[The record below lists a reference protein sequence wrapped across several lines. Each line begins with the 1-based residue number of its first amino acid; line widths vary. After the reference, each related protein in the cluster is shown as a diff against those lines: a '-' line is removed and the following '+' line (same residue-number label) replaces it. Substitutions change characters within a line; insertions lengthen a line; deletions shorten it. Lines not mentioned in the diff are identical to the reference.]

1 MRQHGFTMPFPLPDL
16 QPSQD
21 YWDSAQP
28 PELVAGHPCAQGWR
42 LLREGGFASVPEQD
56 RAVVAAQVHG
66 LALATAVLRSR
77 PLTVPA
83 LIDGHGHLHLHGL
96 RAFLD
101 FGRAGAGKVVPVSF
115 DGSILKAR
123 KAAASREAL
132 LAGCADEAPAVSR
145 LGPGVTLRWNRA
157 VTLTLECAPCH
168 PILNL
173 PLSRPG
179 PHEHR
184 LARLTPAGLDR
195 FVAVLREALVVLH
208 SVDPEY
214 ARTVSE
220 RIRAVVPLHR
230 PDPKKHVS
238 STYSTLPG
246 AVFLCHD
253 EDPLLQAETLIHEAR
268 HDELNALD
276 AASPMFDGPQPEA
289 RYLSPWRPDP
299 RPLRGILLGAHAF
312 LAVGRLL
319 VEASG
324 GSPRE
329 SDLKAQGLMRAL
341 QVRHA
346 LSTVRAHAR
355 LSPAGK
361 ALVGELEEG
370 LKRLFALLPP
380 PPGGIWGAASQ
391 QVDAHLSAR
400 AGAAPGLHKEAA

>member
-1 MRQHGFTMPFPLPDL
+1 MPLPLPDL

-28 PELVAGHPCAQGWR
+28 PELIAGHPCALGWK
-42 LLREGGFASVPEQD
+42 LLRAEGFASVAEED
-56 RAVVAAQVHG
+56 RAAVAAQVHG
-66 LALATAVLRSR
+66 LALSTAVLREQA
-77 PLTVPA
+77 LAVPA
-83 LIDGHGHLHLHGL
+83 LIDSHGHFHLHGL

-101 FGRAGAGKVVPVSF
+101 FGLKGAGRTVPLAF
-115 DGSILKAR
+115 DGKTLSAGRGK
-123 KAAASREAL
+123 ASRDAL
-132 LAGCADEAPAVSR
+132 LAGCASEAPPQAR
-145 LGPGVTLRWNRA
+145 LAAGVTLRWNRA

-173 PLSRPG
+173 PLRRPG

-184 LARLTPAGLDR
+184 LARLSAAGLDR
-195 FVAVLREALVVLH
+195 FTAVLREALVVLH

-214 ARTVSE
+214 ARAVSS

-238 STYSTLPG
+238 STYSSLPG
-246 AVFLCHD
+246 AIFLCHD

-276 AASPMFDGPQPEA
+276 AAEPMFAGPQPEA

-346 LSTVRAHAR
+346 LATVRAHAR
-355 LSPAGK
+355 LSRAGE
-361 ALVGELEEG
+361 ALVKELESD
-370 LKRLFALLPP
+370 LARLFALLPA
-380 PPGGIWGAASQ
+380 PPGGIWGAASH
-391 QVDAHLSAR
+391 QVEAHLAAH